1 MEHLVSASPITSNL
15 KHKENLERVTFYCT
29 ATKKPW
35 SMIYGQGGQKKY
47 SYCTLGLGDSLV
59 FQQGQILSHVSRYN
73 PNEAGIKE
81 VAQALSRIN
90 ISLVYKRENQI
101 CHLLFLYKVFYTL
114 ECSSLYY
121 ASLSWLV
128 QNP

>member
-1 MEHLVSASPITSNL
+1 MEKLVSASEITSNL

-35 SMIYGQGGQKKY
+35 SLIYGQGGQKKY

-90 ISLVYKRENQI
+90 CMQLTW
-101 CHLLFLYKVFYTL
+101 CFYTK
-114 ECSSLYY
+114 YFIH
-121 ASLSWLV
+121 
-128 QNP
+128 